1 MSCVGVGLTPI
12 VRGQDEP
19 DPPPPPQPPPSPLA
33 PPPPSA
39 LGTKGWWAEH
49 WLPLFLLVASGGT
62 AVIGGAVWVRR
73 WAVARRLATQ
83 EQGAAQLQDPTAM
96 DGPSTR
102 LYAPIQ

>member
-19 DPPPPPQPPPSPLA
+19 DPPPPPPPPSPLA
-33 PPPPSA
+33 PTPPSA
-39 LGTKGWWAEH
+39 LGTKGWWSEH
-49 WLPLFLLVASGGT
+49 WLPLLLLVASGGT

-83 EQGAAQLQDPTAM
+83 EQGAAAQLQDPTAM